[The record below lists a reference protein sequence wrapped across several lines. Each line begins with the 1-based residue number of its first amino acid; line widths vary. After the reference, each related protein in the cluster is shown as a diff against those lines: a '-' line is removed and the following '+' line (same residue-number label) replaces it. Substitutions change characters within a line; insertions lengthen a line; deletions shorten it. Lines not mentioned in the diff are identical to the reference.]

1 MSDDT
6 QVESMKSPTQ
16 YADFVSEELIFSYRN
31 VVKSYYEKVCLS
43 MLVNAREFLNFKSF
57 QHLYKSAAFWADK
70 IMCITQDPQDI
81 YWHAQCLYHLKEF
94 QRAAHIITSQKLH
107 KV

>member
-1 MSDDT
+1 MYIRECS
-6 QVESMKSPTQ
+6 S
-16 YADFVSEELIFSYRN
+16 FNLIP
-31 VVKSYYEKVCLS
+31 
-43 MLVNAREFLNFKSF
+43 F

-107 KV
+107 KVWTNSE